1 MAEADVTPISRSRCL
16 ELKLFLL
23 HAGSLA
29 GTPCSLY
36 SERRDE
42 KGCPNPSLDLRVT
55 SVEVTQDT
63 RYRPR

>member
-23 HAGSLA
+23 HAGSLV

-36 SERRDE
+36 SERGE
-42 KGCPNPSLDLRVT
+42 
-55 SVEVTQDT
+55 T
-63 RYRPR
+63 RRGAQIPPLICG